1 MNQFEM
7 VVMIVL
13 IVVIGRVL
21 SRRYGGPSLP
31 RGKRGA
37 ALPVEDS
44 AEAARLRAEVNRL
57 NDRIQVLER
66 LATDPAKR
74 LSDEIDALKAPDYK
88 TPDLKTDDY
97 KTK

>member
-21 SRRYGGPSLP
+21 SRRYAGASLP

-37 ALPVEDS
+37 APPVEDS
-44 AEAARLRAEVNRL
+44 VEAARLRAEVTRL

-74 LSDEIDALKAPDYK
+74 LSDEIDALKTPDYK
-88 TPDLKTDDY
+88 SDDY

>member
-1 MNQFEM
+1 MNPFEM

-13 IVVIGRVL
+13 IVTIGRVL
-21 SRRYGGPSLP
+21 ARRYGGPSLP

-37 ALPVEDS
+37 VGFVDDSASS
-44 AEAARLRAEVNRL
+44 AEAARLKAEVTRL

-74 LSDEIDALKAPDYK
+74 LSDEIDALKTPDY
-88 TPDLKTDDY
+88 KTDDY